1 MGISSTG
8 SPFYLTE
15 LFMNPLNLFSSLSGG
30 FGIATRGVTGF
41 LRVAAEPLTQGV
53 SQFSSYLSGGHGSP
67 VGPGSTTPFA
77 TEIGELKD
85 LMSQQTAL
93 QFQMQKISLESNLI
107 KSDHEM
113 RMAVIRN
120 TQAS

>member
-1 MGISSTG
+1 
-8 SPFYLTE
+8 
-15 LFMNPLNLFSSLSGG
+15 MNPLNLFSSLSGG

-67 VGPGSTTPFA
+67 VEPGSTTPGPSQIA
-77 TEIGELKD
+77 QLTA
-85 LMSQQTAL
+85 LMDKQTAL
-93 QFQMQKISLESNLI
+93 QFQMQKFSLESNLI